1 MSTTTQTRPT
11 VSLAPMP
18 TRSEILTGADYER
31 LYHMGLAARS
41 KGRVIARRLTAP
53 INHEKFFVEVSAAKS
68 RTTRETWMLASYQ
81 SITFKGKQRLLVIT
95 PEGKIHLLD
104 EATGKREAI
113 AICSTNK
120 YARHIHAML
129 GQYPALGMN

>member
-41 KGRVIARRLTAP
+41 KGRVIARRLP
-53 INHEKFFVEVSAAKS
+53 
-68 RTTRETWMLASYQ
+68 
-81 SITFKGKQRLLVIT
+81 
-95 PEGKIHLLD
+95 
-104 EATGKREAI
+104 TGGE
-113 AICSTNK
+113 
-120 YARHIHAML
+120 
-129 GQYPALGMN
+129 